1 MTFASACC
9 CFTRIVLIRLRW
21 SALWRGLIRLN
32 LRLISLSLR
41 LISLSL
47 RLISLSLRLISQSL
61 RLKSLRLKF
70 LWRNLFDRA
79 RMAELVDALV

>member
-9 CFTRIVLIRLRW
+9 CFSRILLIRLRW

-32 LRLISLSLR
+32 LR